1 MNLILKSGAWPR
13 ALLLLAVL
21 ATGCKKDELD
31 NFYTE
36 TGPQFPTFQGNALN
50 TATKYSP
57 GEVVT
62 FELQFAQ
69 QTDPIK
75 QVVIFEKLE
84 PARDSVVV
92 QTIPYAPAFSRIR
105 RADTLLVRY
114 TVPAGANKALVRI
127 DARLESTN
135 GQAKTRTF
143 YYRLAEATPTIVLNS
158 GPTNVTVPAGTAPA
172 PGDIVRYNVTLNAG
186 GITTAPVPPST
197 AAVPAGILYKDL
209 DSLVVFARVGTGP
222 ERRVVRIK
230 PAASGAQLIQNV
242 DVPLPAGSAGQP
254 VVLRFEAKARTPART
269 ASATAAPITPAAP
282 TPFSATVRMATL
294 SFTGATGGDFAA
306 YDLTTF
312 GTVPANGPVDSKD
325 IAITSTAGNAVQLRV
340 LNPTAATATRLMRV
354 TTAATFTNATL
365 TSTRQAFNA
374 AGAAAQVATLDN
386 VLVGDV
392 IIAKLRGLDQYA
404 VLQVASITRTSA
416 TDVDVTFT
424 IKAL

>member
-1 MNLILKSGAWPR
+1 MNMNLKSGAWPR

-31 NFYTE
+31 KYYTE
-36 TGPQFPTFQGNALN
+36 NGPQFPTFQGNALN
-50 TATKYSP
+50 TATKYSS

-75 QVVIFEKLE
+75 QVVILQKLE

-92 QTIPYAPAFSRIR
+92 QTIPYAPAYSRIR
-105 RADTLLVRY
+105 RVDTLLVRY
-114 TVPAGANKALVRI
+114 TVPAGANKALVRV

-135 GQAKTRTF
+135 GQAKIRTF
-143 YYRLAEATPTIVLNS
+143 YYRLAEATPTIALNS
-158 GPTNVTVPAGTAPA
+158 GPTNVTVPGTGAPA
-172 PGDIVRYNVTLNAG
+172 PGDIVRYNLTINAG
-186 GITTAPVPPST
+186 GITAAPVPPST

-209 DSLVVFARVGTGP
+209 DSLVVFASVGAGP
-222 ERRVVRIK
+222 ERRVVRLK
-230 PAASGAQLIQNV
+230 PPASGAQLIQNV

-254 VVLRFEAKARTPART
+254 VVLRFEAKVRTPART
-269 ASATAAPITPAAP
+269 ASVTAAPITPVAP
-282 TPFSATVRMATL
+282 TPFAAARTATL

-312 GTVPANGPVDSKD
+312 GTVPANGPIENKD

-340 LNPTAATATRLMRV
+340 LNPTAATATRLVRV
-354 TTAATFTNATL
+354 TTAATYTNATF
-365 TSTRQAFNA
+365 TSARQAFNA
-374 AGAAAQVATLDN
+374 AAATAQVATLDN
-386 VLVGDV
+386 VLPGDV
-392 IIAKLRGLDQYA
+392 IIAKLRGLDQYV

-416 TDVDVTFT
+416 TDVAVTFD